1 MCRDP
6 WKWGNGRNLR
16 ATQRFQTFTVQGHDA
31 RATLSQQI
39 VDMVRDYGEQTDAT
53 AATRSADIG
62 RLFATL
68 DKARNVTPIGSLRR
82 EQLYDRAVLR

>member
-1 MCRDP
+1 MKTLTVELSEDVYERAE
-6 WKWGNGRNLR
+6 RR
-16 ATQRFQTFTVQGHDA
+16 ATTQG
-31 RATLSQQI
+31 ATLSQQI
-39 VDMVRDYGEQTDAT
+39 VDMVREYGEQTDAT
-53 AATRSADIG
+53 AAARSADLA